1 MHTLIQDVRYAF
13 RCLRR
18 APGFTATV
26 VLTLALG
33 IGVTAAVFTLVY
45 DVMLRPL
52 PYPHP
57 GRIVVMEE
65 QVAEFRD
72 LYPQLPM
79 SANHFE
85 FWQRNTSTVAAMA
98 AMRQRSMP
106 LGAGEHPMQAE
117 VLEAT
122 PGIFSVLSAA
132 PQLGR
137 AFLPAEAQPGS
148 GRAAILMYDLWRTQF
163 GADPRILGRTI
174 TLNGYPYTVIGVMPR
189 SFHLPVVDMIVTPS
203 SERAK
208 PVQVLVPLVF
218 SKDELQE
225 PVGDFNYFVLGR
237 LKPGVTAAAAGA
249 ELNGLQHTLSA
260 RLSADE
266 KATLSAMIVP
276 FQQALVGENRKAL
289 LILLASVAGLLLV
302 ACVNVA
308 NLLLV
313 RASGRRQQMAV
324 AAALGATRAGL
335 LRISLRETAVLAVL
349 GSA

>member
-1 MHTLIQDVRYAF
+1 MHTPVNDVRYAF
-13 RCLRR
+13 RGLRR

-57 GRIVVMEE
+57 GRIVVLEE
-65 QVAEFRD
+65 QVAEFHD
-72 LYPQLPM
+72 LYPELPM

-85 FWQRNTSTVAAMA
+85 FWRRNTRTVAAMA

-106 LGAGEHPMQAE
+106 LGAGDRPMQAD
-117 VLEAT
+117 VLETT

-137 AFLPAEAQPGS
+137 AFLPAEAQPGH
-148 GRAAILMYDLWRTQF
+148 GRVAILMYDLWRTQF
-163 GADPRILGRTI
+163 GSDPRILGRAI

-189 SFHLPVVDMIVTPS
+189 SFHLPVVDLVVTPS
-203 SERAK
+203 SEQAH
-208 PVQVLVPLVF
+208 PVQVLLPLVF

-225 PVGDFNYFVLGR
+225 HFGDFNYFALAR
-237 LKPGVTAAAAGA
+237 LKPGVTAAAARA
-249 ELNGLQHTLSA
+249 ELNGLQHTISA
-260 RLSADE
+260 GLSADE
-266 KATLSAMIVP
+266 KATLSAVVVP
-276 FQQALVGENRKAL
+276 FQQALVGDSRKPL
-289 LILLASVAGLLLV
+289 LVLLASVAGLLLV

-324 AAALGATRAGL
+324 AAALGATRAG
-335 LRISLRETAVLAVL
+335 
-349 GSA
+349 